1 MRSMSFSFKK
11 PLWLTSV
18 FFLVCNTKLA
28 PDTLTPDCSFN
39 FTLNTTGNSSAFPN
53 TCPYLFVSYKSTG
66 FSGLSLQLN
75 GAADVNGSPGSFSAL
90 SGTTNI
96 GTNPLTSTSGAYAQ
110 ITATQT
116 NLAAWLQVNL
126 SGLTGTGQVTGVV
139 YGYKAA
145 FALGGGGGGGGLSV
159 SGQYLYDGKN
169 YYIGPNFQVATLPS
183 AATYSW
189 VNQGAATE
197 TPSGNG
203 LILVNSSGSGNP
215 DWALR
220 NAAMS
225 SATTLTTAGL
235 LTGASAGG
243 TNQVG
248 VGFQE
253 SATGKLVLIAV
264 GLANNGNSG
273 PSNFVQ
279 VYQMNSPTS
288 FNAAV
293 YNGPGLPE
301 VVNGLR
307 WFQIQLSGGNIIFR
321 ISQDGIT
328 FINLYSQAQNA
339 FFTVGPDHW
348 FYGANAQSSN
358 TIAFDLLSWAA
369 H

>member
-1 MRSMSFSFKK
+1 MRR
-11 PLWLTSV
+11 LL
-18 FFLVCNTKLA
+18 FFLSLA
-28 PDTLTPDCSFN
+28 TAFAQSPPDCRFN
-39 FTLNTTGNSSAFPN
+39 FTLSAAGNSAAFPN
-53 TCPYLFVSYKSTG
+53 SCPYLFFDYKSTG
-66 FSGLSLQLN
+66 FSGLSLTLQ
-75 GAADVNGSPGSFSAL
+75 GAPDSSGAPGAFVTL
-90 SGTTNI
+90 PGTVNI
-96 GTNPLTSTSGAYAQ
+96 GSNPLTSTTGAYAQ

-126 SGLTGTGQVTGVV
+126 SGLTGSGQVTGLVW
-139 YGYKAA
+139 GYKNAA
-145 FALGGGGGGGGLSV
+145 AASGGGGGGGGLSV